1 MAHQITLND
10 KDYTRLL
17 NAAKK
22 QGIPIEE
29 ILHETITTHIMEQAG
44 SYRRPSGE
52 PVGDAVLQ
60 ENERLAALIGSAKP
74 WASEMVLEDRG
85 PR

>member
-1 MAHQITLND
+1 MAHQIMLND
-10 KDYTRLL
+10 EDYLRLL

-22 QGIPIEE
+22 QGVPIEE
-29 ILHETITTHIMEQAG
+29 LLHETITTHIMEQAG

-52 PVGDAVLQ
+52 PVSDTVLQ
-60 ENERLAALIGSAKP
+60 ENERLAVLIGSAEP